1 MKTKKNLLHLIIL
14 CTLNLSA
21 FLSFGQNDK
30 KIKILQSDSGDL
42 INSYE
47 DLLDMDPFDE
57 LIKLMEE
64 LKSEAQVDSNL
75 LIIAKSVQFNNQFQ
89 NMVLGGNVEL
99 IHNDMFISSE
109 EVSAKFS
116 DDGDLLVLEAKDD
129 VYLKHNNRTITCEIL
144 SYHPMN
150 KKIKTQGS
158 SSIEV
163 KGNLIKAE
171 QISGFIS
178 PNGYLIFEP
187 NVWLDITQ
195 INNQSFGI
203 DIRSEKAIFRNS
215 NQEIR
220 FDHKVRLRGDYGA
233 LNCNKLTLKLGDK
246 SYLDWILAEEKVTFK
261 YRDIVA
267 KSSNMR
273 YNLKIKYLFLN
284 GRPRVMQ
291 NTCVLKADS
300 IKIWPYD
307 QKVICEPSAK
317 AIIFPDTVEWGDI
330 QESLNSND

>member
-1 MKTKKNLLHLIIL
+1 MSELIYIMKKEITQLYTPNCKARISVIDGRKQIVVESEEWVVLKNDNVEVIGRGFKFDTQNQYFEIRNDVKITTDFAVSKDSGDVLKTKRNLLHLIIL
-14 CTLNLSA
+14 CTLNLNAS
-21 FLSFGQNDK
+21 LLFGQNDK
-30 KIKILQSDSGDL
+30 EIKILQSDSGDL

-89 NMVLGGNVEL
+89 NMVLDGNVEL

-187 NVWLDITQ
+187 NVWLDISQ
-195 INNQSFGI
+195 INNQPFGI

-215 NQEIR
+215 NQEFASTI
-220 FDHKVRLRGDYGA
+220 
-233 LNCNKLTLKLGDK
+233 KLG
-246 SYLDWILAEEKVTFK
+246 
-261 YRDIVA
+261 
-267 KSSNMR
+267 
-273 YNLKIKYLFLN
+273 
-284 GRPRVMQ
+284 
-291 NTCVLKADS
+291 
-300 IKIWPYD
+300 
-307 QKVICEPSAK
+307 
-317 AIIFPDTVEWGDI
+317 
-330 QESLNSND
+330 

>member
-1 MKTKKNLLHLIIL
+1 MKTKTDLLYLIIL
-14 CTLNLSA
+14 CTLSLSA
-21 FLSFGQNDK
+21 FFSFGQNDK
-30 KIKILQSDSGDL
+30 QTNKMQPDFGDL

-47 DLLDMDPFDE
+47 DLLDMDPFQE

-64 LKSEAQVDSNL
+64 LKSEEQVDSNL
-75 LIIAKSVQFNNQFQ
+75 LIRAKSVRFNNQFL
-89 NMVLGGNVEL
+89 NMVLDGNVEL
-99 IHNDMFISSE
+99 IHNEMFISSE
-109 EVSAKFS
+109 EVSAKFN
-116 DDGDLLVLEAKDD
+116 DDGDVVVLEAKDD
-129 VYLKHNNRTITCEIL
+129 VYLKHHDRTITCETL
-144 SYHPMN
+144 SYYPIS

-178 PNGYLIFEP
+178 PNGFLIFEP
-187 NVWLDITQ
+187 NVWLEISQ

-215 NQEIR
+215 NQQIR

-233 LNCNKLTLKLGDK
+233 LNCNKLTLKLGDT
-246 SYLDWILAEEKVTFK
+246 SHLNWILAEEKVTFK
-261 YRDIVA
+261 YRDIIA

-273 YNLKIKYLFLN
+273 YDIKNKYLFLN
-284 GRPRVMQ
+284 GSPRVMQ

-300 IKIWPYD
+300 IQIWPYD
-307 QKVICEPSAK
+307 QKVICKPSAK
-317 AIIFPDTVEWGDI
+317 AIIFPNKVEWGDI
-330 QESLNSND
+330 QESLNSDD